1 MTKEEVMKLVSDRL
15 RLIRQEQGYSQDVMA
30 EVLGTSKKTLVQ
42 IEKNR
47 VLASWTV
54 TVATCS
60 LFSESEVLQH
70 VLGNEPLEV
79 IKLIAHKKMEH
90 SVDKTMGGKV
100 WWKDVEQKGRYVLQQ
115 NLISKHYRI
124 LDDDQFRWFSSFD
137 RDEGLKR
144 LDELNG
150 E

>member
-15 RLIRQEQGYSQDVMA
+15 RLIRQEQGYSQDIMA

-54 TVATCS
+54 TVAVCS

-70 VLGNEPLEV
+70 VLGDEPLEV
-79 IKLIAHKKMEH
+79 IKLIAHKKVEH
-90 SVDKTMGGKV
+90 PVDKTMGGKV

-124 LDDDQFRWFSSFD
+124 LDDDHFRWFSSFD

-144 LDELNG
+144 LEELK